1 MNDIGASFVAVESAA
16 TPDGIAPRARIS
28 VIMVVYMTGEALEQS
43 LACVLADPEV
53 DEFVLVDNGSNAREA
68 AAMRAVAAGDRRLRE
83 AGVPAVVS
91 LHDLLA
97 AAQGALPAPATGGCA
112 WSRATAMWASPAA
125 PTSVRSRPRVMC

>member
-53 DEFVLVDNGSNAREA
+53 DEFVLVDNGSNARC
-68 AAMRAVAAGDRRLRE
+68 
-83 AGVPAVVS
+83 
-91 LHDLLA
+91 LLY
-97 AAQGALPAPATGGCA
+97 T
-112 WSRATAMWASPAA
+112 SP
-125 PTSVRSRPRVMC
+125 SPRDS